1 MTVETVDLTPRI
13 GTEIKTDK
21 AALLGGAL
29 AGQIRD
35 LLEKRGVLVMRD
47 IPMDDEEE
55 IAFAATLGGIRSDF
69 GEPIMKVTFDKTA
82 NPKYGD
88 YFHGTFFW
96 HIDGTHEDVPPLA
109 SIATPR
115 VLAPM
120 GTGQT
125 EFANTYAA
133 YADLSGEDKAL
144 VDRLRVVHEVG
155 ASFRFVP
162 NPTDEQLT
170 RWAGREP
177 REHPLVW
184 HHRSGRNS
192 LVTSTSGLKVVGMDE
207 AEGAALLDRLMA
219 HASKPDYVYVHPWQ
233 LGDLVLWDNT
243 GTMHRVRD
251 YDKTAG
257 RLLHRT
263 TLLGEE
269 PVDPAKAAL
278 VSA

>member
-1 MTVETVDLTPRI
+1 MAFEVTNLKPRI
-13 GTEIKTDK
+13 G
-21 AALLGGAL
+21 A
-29 AGQIRD
+29 QIRTD
-35 LLEKRGVLVMRD
+35 LDTLLSGRHAGEIRELLEVRGVLVFPGIAIDDEQQLAFTRTLGQVGEGDVYRVTFEEGANGD
-47 IPMDDEEE
+47 IPVEYN
-55 IAFAATLGGIRSDF
+55 LG
-69 GEPIMKVTFDKTA
+69 
-82 NPKYGD
+82 N
-88 YFHGTFFW
+88 FFW
-96 HIDGTHEDVPPLA
+96 HIDRTDLDVPPLA
-109 SIATPR
+109 SMLSPR
-115 VLAPM
+115 KLAPW
-120 GTGQT
+120 GGET

-133 YADLSGEDKAL
+133 YADLSDEDKAL
-144 VDRLRVVHEVG
+144 VDRLRVIHEVG

-162 NPTDEQLT
+162 NPTEEQLA

-177 REHPLVW
+177 KEHPLVW

-257 RLLHRT
+257 RRLHRT

-269 PVDPAKAAL
+269 PVDPAKAEL